1 MVQILYNFFKTVIVG
16 KSLISARLDI
26 DRIVHFVFYDKIL
39 QIYRQYLGQALAPNR
54 ATPPSPP
61 LKMKIFRSHP
71 NRATPTPLP
80 ENAKMKMFRPLPN
93 FHWSLFSRFQIRRFR
108 LLSSYGDIEKHAV
121 LQVIKIIQAASVI
134 NY

>member
-39 QIYRQYLGQALAPNR
+39 QIYRQYLGQALA
-54 ATPPSPP
+54 
-61 LKMKIFRSHP
+61 P